1 MNKLKL
7 YLFTLWGICCMQA
20 AFSQTPS
27 KVEYFL
33 DEDPGYGQAQTINNI
48 NLDGNNL
55 TFNLENVKYGAHV
68 LYIRT
73 QDSEGRWSTTQ
84 SRPLL
89 IDRYQDIVYVEYFF
103 DEDPGVGLGKAIQLP
118 DQTYKA
124 HLTMNLQMD
133 ISNLSLGEH
142 KLFVRARDRYDQWT
156 EVLSRSFTIVKGDI
170 TPEDPPQTTGD
181 LSQLEY
187 FFDIDPGYGLASKIK
202 NPKIGKNT
210 YQMDFT
216 GINDGAHVLYIR
228 AQDTN
233 GQWSST
239 MYRPIYIYRPLSKV
253 VALEYFFDNADPGVG
268 KATAVALPGENAT
281 EFTFDLD
288 ISHLALGHHQLC
300 VRVCDDDNHWS
311 MLRIQ
316 PFELVGEGMDIQTV
330 VWTLQVGM
338 VATTTECRLNSNSDR
353 GNCHVEMVNA
363 AGMRLAATNWPA
375 ADQQLTLPINAHRG
389 EVVIIRVIDTD
400 NNRTVLRKIRI
411 ER

>member
-1 MNKLKL
+1 MKKKII
-7 YLFTLWGICCMQA
+7 YLFTLWGICCIQA
-20 AFSQTPS
+20 AFSQVPS

-48 NLDGNNL
+48 TVDGNKV
-55 TFNLENVKYGAHV
+55 TFNLQDAKWGAHV
-68 LYIRT
+68 LYMRA
-73 QDSEGRWSTTQ
+73 QDSEGRWSTTL

-103 DEDPGVGLGKAIQLP
+103 DEDPGVGLGHALQLP
-118 DQTYKA
+118 DQSYKA

-142 KLFVRARDRYDQWT
+142 KLFVRARDRFDQWT

-187 FFDIDPGYGLASKIK
+187 FFDTDPGYGHANKLK
-202 NPKIGKNT
+202 NPQIGKNT

-216 GINDGAHVLYIR
+216 GITDGAHVLYIR

-239 MYRPIYIYRPLSKV
+239 LYRPIYIYRPLSKV
-253 VALEYFFDNADPGVG
+253 VALEYFFDNADPGEG
-268 KATAVALPGENAT
+268 NATAVALSGEST
-281 EFTFDLD
+281 SECTFNLD
-288 ISHLALGHHQLC
+288 VSSLALGNHQLC
-300 VRVCDDDNHWS
+300 VRACDGENHWS

-316 PFELVGEGMDIQTV
+316 PFEIVDEGMGIQKV
-330 VWTLQVGM
+330 VWTLQVDM
-338 VATTTECRLNSNSDR
+338 AVTTTECRLNSDSDR
-353 GNCHVEMVNA
+353 GNCQVEVVNA
-363 AGMRLAATNWPA
+363 AGMRLAATRWPA
-375 ADQQLTLPINAHRG
+375 SDQQLTLPINAHRG
-389 EVVIIRVIDTD
+389 DVVIIRVTDID
-400 NNRTVLRKIRI
+400 NNRTTLRKICIDR
-411 ER
+411 